1 MPNVLKQIQDLGGIC
16 WDRYIT
22 GSNLHGLYID
32 SKLDQCAVK
41 QINFNSNLPIDTGIN
56 GSFNNTKIFTDY
68 NNNYFAQK
76 TTIPGNEFSVELNAS
91 NQSLDLNLLN
101 TNNEILN
108 EINLHTDFSRSNINL
123 LNSINSNTK
132 DILINTSDIP
142 NNKEARFRCIKFNPN
157 ETDQTCIKIL
167 STKEILLKCCGTGEF
182 GGAGGGGGG
191 GAGGGG
197 GVGGGGGGGGSIG
210 LGGTSVIGGN
220 GDIGLDGIRYIG
232 SGPVGL
238 EGESVRGD
246 GGFKGLEGTTVKG
259 SQGVN
264 GDGSSEGGS
273 FGQIGLEGNPST
285 AIASVGLEGE
295 SVRGD
300 NGSNGLESTSP
311 GGAGTIGLGGQASF
325 ANGSA
330 GDQGPSSSINI
341 NLIAGPVGA
350 KGATAPDSVS
360 RGGFIGSQ
368 GIQNPGPYPNAIGFQ
383 GGVGDRGTP
392 PSATVNPGG
401 VGQNGLIGIILG
413 NDPVLNAGSPGPIGY
428 LEGAARYLFF
438 GDVTYGSSASRIR
451 IHGISGFLNPY
462 NKNDTTNNPVIGS
475 DVSGPLN

>member
-22 GSNLHGLYID
+22 GSNLHSLYIN
-32 SKLDQCAVK
+32 SKLDQCAVN

-76 TTIPGNEFSVELNAS
+76 TTTPGNEFSIELNSS
-91 NQSLDLNLLN
+91 NQYLDLNLLN
-101 TNNEILN
+101 ANNGIFN

-123 LNSINSNTK
+123 LNSNTK

-142 NNKEARFRCIKFNPN
+142 NGKEAKFRCIKFNPN
-157 ETDQTCIKIL
+157 ETEQTCIKIL
-167 STKEILLKCCGTGEF
+167 STKEILLKCCGSGEF
-182 GGAGGGGGG
+182 GEGGGG

-197 GVGGGGGGGGSIG
+197 GVGGVGGGGGSIG

-220 GDIGLDGIRYIG
+220 GSIGLDGIRYIG

-246 GGFKGLEGTTVKG
+246 
-259 SQGVN
+259 
-264 GDGSSEGGS
+264 
-273 FGQIGLEGNPST
+273 
-285 AIASVGLEGE
+285 
-295 SVRGD
+295 

-311 GGAGTIGLGGQASF
+311 GAAGTIGLGGQASF

-350 KGATAPDSVS
+350 KGATAPDSAS
-360 RGGFIGSQ
+360 QRGSIGSQ

-383 GGVGDRGTP
+383 GQVGDQGTP
-392 PSATVNPGG
+392 PSASINPGG

-413 NDPVLNAGSPGPIGY
+413 NDPVLNQGSPGPLGY
-428 LEGAARYLFF
+428 LEGAAKYLFF
-438 GDVTYGSSASRIR
+438 GDVTYGYRARMR

-462 NKNDTTNNPVIGS
+462 NKNDTTNNPVVGS
-475 DVSGPLN
+475 DVSGPAG

>member
-22 GSNLHGLYID
+22 GSNLRSLYIN
-32 SKLDQCAVK
+32 SKLDQCAVN

-76 TTIPGNEFSVELNAS
+76 TTTPGNEFSIELNSS
-91 NQSLDLNLLN
+91 NQYLDLNLLN
-101 TNNEILN
+101 ANNGIFN

-123 LNSINSNTK
+123 LNSNTK

-142 NNKEARFRCIKFNPN
+142 NGKEAKFRCIKFNPN
-157 ETDQTCIKIL
+157 ETEQTCIKIL
-167 STKEILLKCCGTGEF
+167 STKEILLKCCGSGEF
-182 GGAGGGGGG
+182 GEGGGG

-197 GVGGGGGGGGSIG
+197 GVGGVGGGGGSIG

-220 GDIGLDGIRYIG
+220 GSIGLDGIRYIG

-246 GGFKGLEGTTVKG
+246 GGFKGLEGAAVKG

-273 FGQIGLEGNPST
+273 FGQIGLQGNPST

-311 GGAGTIGLGGQASF
+311 GAAGTIGLGGQASF

-350 KGATAPDSVS
+350 KGATAPDSAS
-360 RGGFIGSQ
+360 QRGSIGSQ

-383 GGVGDRGTP
+383 GQVGDQGTP
-392 PSATVNPGG
+392 PSASINPGG

-413 NDPVLNAGSPGPIGY
+413 NDPVLNQGSPGPLGY
-428 LEGAARYLFF
+428 LEGAAKYLFF
-438 GDVTYGSSASRIR
+438 GDVTYGYRARMR

-462 NKNDTTNNPVIGS
+462 NKNDTTNNPVVGS
-475 DVSGPLN
+475 DVSGPAG